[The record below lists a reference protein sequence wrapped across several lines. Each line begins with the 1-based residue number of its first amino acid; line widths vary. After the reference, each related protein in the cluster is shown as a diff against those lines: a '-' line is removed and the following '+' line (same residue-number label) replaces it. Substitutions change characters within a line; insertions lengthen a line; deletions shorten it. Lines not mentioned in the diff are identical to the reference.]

1 MGFTSLIAEY
11 SKNYTFYSKSEGEWD
26 GPNWVEGEKVE
37 YIINCAI
44 FSLTSEDIQ
53 RYEGLSYTTKDIKI
67 YVVPPIIGVAE
78 DTEEEVTLQEND
90 KVEYQGDTYVLDN
103 VEDRTEHSD
112 FIEWIAVRDQG
123 SDDDD

>member
-1 MGFTSLIAEY
+1 MEFKSLIEEY

-26 GPNWVEGEKVE
+26 GPNWVEGEEVE

-67 YVVPPIIGVAE
+67 YIVPPIMDV
-78 DTEEEVTLQEND
+78 EEETVVLKEDDT
-90 KVEYQGDTYVLDN
+90 VEFQGNTYVLDN
-103 VEDRTEHSD
+103 DDDRTEHSD
-112 FIEWIAVRDQG
+112 FIEWIAVRNQG